1 MPETDRRSGV
11 RPSRAL
17 LITWADNNQRPGL
30 RLMLCQPPIIE
41 PCIIQPPQLSWP
53 VQLAMWLVIQ
63 VTIELHQLCGV
74 VVDPRGFAIIH
85 CSQVASM

>member
-1 MPETDRRSGV
+1 MAPHARNSEAWPV
-11 RPSRAL
+11 RIVAGAGR
-17 LITWADNNQRPGL
+17 
-30 RLMLCQPPIIE
+30 PPIIE

-74 VVDPRGFAIIH
+74 VVNPRGFAVIH